1 MAQHAN
7 AAYDLDLFSPNR
19 KPHLVEMKNTK
30 KAEEDSRRRAHR
42 QSVLN
47 LLVYLAIAAAAV
59 VLVGYFITCRV
70 RLTEQN
76 KLLAERQ
83 AYLSE
88 LESESVSL
96 KSEVAGKTSAEQV
109 NAYVQ
114 ENGLYPVNS
123 NQIYYVEATD
133 EDQVIIPQKEVGWL
147 ERTWNAIADFFS

>member
-47 LLVYLAIAAAAV
+47 LLIYLTIAAAAV
-59 VLVGYFITCRV
+59 ALVGYFITCRV

-76 KLLAERQ
+76 KLLAEKQ

-88 LESESVSL
+88 LEAESVRL

-109 NAYVQ
+109 NSYVQ

-123 NQIYYVEATD
+123 NQVYYVEATD
-133 EDQVIIPQKEVGWL
+133 EDQVIIPEKEVGWL